1 MPNLTFVN
9 LPPVPDL
16 QASETQLTQGKADY
30 QEYCSACHGS
40 GAVSSGSNPD
50 LRYMSAATHASWDA
64 IVRGGAYT
72 GKGMVSFAHVL
83 DEAASEALH
92 AYVIKR
98 NRDSVVLCQ
107 SDYPKN
113 YPEVLET
120 ACIRREVR

>member
-9 LPPVPDL
+9 LPPVPDMP
-16 QASETQLTQGKADY
+16 ASESQLNQGKADY
-30 QEYCSACHGS
+30 QEYCSGCHGN

-50 LRYMSAATHASWDA
+50 LRYMSAETHASWDA

-72 GKGMVSFAHVL
+72 GKGMVGFAHAL
-83 DEAASEALH
+83 DEAASQALH

-98 NRDSVVLCQ
+98 NRDSVTLCQ

-120 ACIRREVR
+120 ACIRREVN